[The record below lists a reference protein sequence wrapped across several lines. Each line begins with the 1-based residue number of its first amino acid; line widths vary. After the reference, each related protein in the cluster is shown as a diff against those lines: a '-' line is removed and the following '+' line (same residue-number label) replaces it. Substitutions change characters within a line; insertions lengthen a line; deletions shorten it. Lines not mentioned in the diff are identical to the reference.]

1 MQRVRFEINDGII
14 ESVLDRFPTA
24 KTVKKDHKNNKYV
37 VEVEVIE
44 DGILM
49 WLFSQGR
56 HVKVLSPQSM
66 VDKMKLEIEAMK
78 ESYINI

>member
-1 MQRVRFEINDGII
+1 MITR
-14 ESVLDRFPTA
+14 T
-24 KTVKKDHKNNKYV
+24 TKYV

-49 WLFSQGR
+49 RLFSQGR